1 MKSLF
6 FLQQPVSHKA
16 AEEFVKLDPYGIGM
30 TLVAMTVVFLSLL
43 ILYITFKN
51 IAKLF
56 AYDFKAKPKKSDETN
71 VQSISKKEQ
80 TVELGAAIA
89 MALHLYQRNISLR
102 Q

>member
-56 AYDFKAKPKKSDETN
+56 NQIIFFILLNY
-71 VQSISKKEQ
+71 SKCRIIF
-80 TVELGAAIA
+80 LIGLIPP
-89 MALHLYQRNISLR
+89 L
-102 Q
+102 